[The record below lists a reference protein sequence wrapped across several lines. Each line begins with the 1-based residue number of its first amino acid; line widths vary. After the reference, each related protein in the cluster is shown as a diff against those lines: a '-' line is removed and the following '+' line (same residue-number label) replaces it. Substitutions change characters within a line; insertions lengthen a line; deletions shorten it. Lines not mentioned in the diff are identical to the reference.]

1 MSPEQEL
8 QMGELLLQ
16 MAKLLDDQSNR
27 LTALEK
33 SLATLRKEV
42 HGGFRVIEGDKK

>member
-16 MAKLLDDQSNR
+16 MAKLIDEQNNR

-33 SLATLRKEV
+33 AHAKLHREV